1 MRALR
6 DEGGYTLIETLV
18 ATLLLSIVTT
28 GFYMV
33 LFSGTRGSETSQEV
47 TRVAQEAR
55 SGLNRLIRDTREAD
69 SLSSPSES
77 SYNVRIDF
85 NGDGL
90 YQNPNGVGDY
100 EDVTFT
106 YHAATNTIQL
116 NGEVLITG
124 VEKVSGRPIF
134 SFSSNALEY
143 DFDNNGITT
152 LEELE
157 AAGANGY
164 SVPAPGTEETFISS
178 VAFEFKIT
186 DGDATTNFYGEAQ
199 LRNRR

>member
-1 MRALR
+1 MKALR
-6 DEGGYTLIETLV
+6 EDSGYTLIETLV
-18 ATLLLSIVTT
+18 ATLLISIVTT

-33 LFSGTRGSETSQEV
+33 LFSGTRGSQTSQEV

-69 SLSSPSES
+69 SLSSPSGS
-77 SYNVRIDF
+77 SYNVKIDF
-85 NGDGL
+85 NGDGS
-90 YQNPNGVGDY
+90 YQNPNGSGDY
-100 EDVTFT
+100 ENLTFT
-106 YHAATNTIQL
+106 YHAVSETIRL
-116 NGEVLITG
+116 NGEILIKG
-124 VEKVSGRPIF
+124 VEQVGGRPIF

-157 AAGANGY
+157 AAGDNGY

-178 VAFEFKIT
+178 VAFEFKVN
-186 DGDATTNFYGEAQ
+186 DGDATTDFYGEAQ

>member
-6 DEGGYTLIETLV
+6 NDNGYTLIETLV
-18 ATLLLSIVTT
+18 ATVLISIVCT
-28 GFYMV
+28 GFYTV
-33 LFSGTRGSETSQEV
+33 LFSGTRGSQTSQEII
-47 TRVAQEAR
+47 RVAQEAR
-55 SGLNRLIRDTREAD
+55 SGLNRLVRDTREAD
-69 SLSSPSES
+69 SISSASES
-77 SYNVRIDF
+77 SYNVKIDF
-85 NGDGL
+85 DGDGL
-90 YQNPNGVGDY
+90 YQNPNGVGDF
-100 EDVTFT
+100 EDLTFT
-106 YHAATNTIQL
+106 HHDASKTIRL

-124 VEKVSGRPIF
+124 VEKVAGRPIF

-164 SVPAPGTEETFISS
+164 SVPAPGTEESFISS
-178 VAFEFKIT
+178 VAFEFKVH
-186 DGDATTNFYGEAQ
+186 DGDATTDFYGEAQ

>member
-1 MRALR
+1 MKALR
-6 DEGGYTLIETLV
+6 EDNGYTLIETLV
-18 ATLLLSIVTT
+18 ATVLISIVCT
-28 GFYMV
+28 GFYTV
-33 LFSGTRGSETSQEV
+33 LFSGTRGSETSQEI

-69 SLSSPSES
+69 SISSLSES
-77 SYNVRIDF
+77 SYNVKIDF
-85 NGDGL
+85 DGDGS
-90 YQNPNGVGDY
+90 YQNPNGAGDY
-100 EDVTFT
+100 ENLTFT
-106 YHAATNTIQL
+106 YHAVSETIRL
-116 NGEVLITG
+116 NGEVLING
-124 VEKVSGRPIF
+124 VEKVAGRPIF

-143 DFDNNGITT
+143 DFDNNGVTT

-178 VAFEFKIT
+178 VAFELKVN
-186 DGDATTNFYGEAQ
+186 DGDATTDFYGEAQ

>member
-1 MRALR
+1 MTVLDDDR
-6 DEGGYTLIETLV
+6 GYTLIETLV
-18 ATLLLSIVTT
+18 AIVLISIVCT
-28 GFYMV
+28 GFYTV
-33 LFSGTRGSETSQEV
+33 LFSGTRGSETSQEI

-69 SLSSPSES
+69 SISSPSES
-77 SYNVRIDF
+77 LYNVRIDF

-100 EDVTFT
+100 EDLTFT
-106 YHAATNTIQL
+106 YHAASNTIRL
-116 NGEVLITG
+116 NGEVLISG
-124 VEKVSGRPIF
+124 VQKVSGRPIF

-143 DFDNNGITT
+143 DFDNNGITM

-178 VAFEFKIT
+178 VAFEFKINN
-186 DGDATTNFYGEAQ
+186 GDATTNFYGEAQ

>member
-1 MRALR
+1 MKALR
-6 DEGGYTLIETLV
+6 DDSGYTLIETLV

-33 LFSGTRGSETSQEV
+33 LFSGTRGSQTSQEV

-69 SLSSPSES
+69 SLSSASES
-77 SYNVRIDF
+77 SYNVKIDF
-85 NGDGL
+85 DGDGS
-90 YQNPNGVGDY
+90 YQNPNGAGDY
-100 EDVTFT
+100 ENLTFT
-106 YHAATNTIQL
+106 YHAVSETIRL
-116 NGEVLITG
+116 NGEVLIKG
-124 VEKVSGRPIF
+124 VEKVAGRPIF

-152 LEELE
+152 LEELR

-178 VAFEFKIT
+178 VTFEFNVN
-186 DGDATTNFYGEAQ
+186 DGDATTDFYGEAQ